1 MESKRRVRTLFA
13 AWIAYW
19 TVLGITT
26 LTPAVLAIW
35 RATHA
40 PQDQGSVGANY
51 SDGAFTLTVS
61 TFGRQTYVGS
71 IHLLAL
77 ALWVAGPPLLA
88 WLAWVFL
95 SRERQRSREN
105 VSG

>member
-1 MESKRRVRTLFA
+1 MESTRRVRTLFA

-19 TVLGITT
+19 TVLGVTP
-26 LTPAVLAIW
+26 LGPAVVAIW

-40 PQDQGSVGANY
+40 PEGQGNVSVNY
-51 SDGAFTLTVS
+51 GGGAFNLTVS
-61 TFGRQTYVGS
+61 TFGRQTYAGS
-71 IHLLAL
+71 IHLLAM
-77 ALWVAGPPLLA
+77 AMWVAGPPLLA

-95 SRERQRSREN
+95 SRERRRSRER